1 VRICNGSDVG
11 VFTHGENARE
21 IELLVNYGMTPAAA
35 LKAAT
40 SVDARVLHLE
50 NRLGAVKVGLW
61 ADLIAVEGDPTRDIA
76 KIRAGNVRFVMKS
89 GVVYKRP

>member
-1 VRICNGSDVG
+1 
-11 VFTHGENARE
+11 
-21 IELLVNYGMTPAAA
+21 
-35 LKAAT
+35 
-40 SVDARVLHLE
+40 VDARVLHLE